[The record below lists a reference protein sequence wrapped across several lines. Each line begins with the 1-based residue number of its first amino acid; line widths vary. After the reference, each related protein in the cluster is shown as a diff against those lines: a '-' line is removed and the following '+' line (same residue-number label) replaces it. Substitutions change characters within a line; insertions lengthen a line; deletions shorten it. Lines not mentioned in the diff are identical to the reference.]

1 MHQNN
6 YALQGG
12 QNLTNNTPTAMR
24 LIATLLIASALTFGA
39 VQAQAQNKN
48 TSKNQKSKQNQKVEP
63 EKPTELQLPANSN
76 DCLFAIP
83 LQLDIPYGPTT
94 APKGA
99 GRIQEIVRDKS
110 NPNVFEFEHN
120 SAWFKFTVPYNGNLE
135 IEIMPNSPLDDY
147 DFLVYKYTDDYFSN
161 RLIEGRVRP
170 IAGSLSMPDTNAI
183 NKAYPMQK
191 PKQPSS
197 GTSTAPRP
205 NPNGQKTPQV
215 RYKAPTMATLG
226 MKGTATKTFV
236 GKNSTEGFVKSIPV
250 RKGEVYYIVVDNLNN
265 EGNGL
270 TIKASIQVSSYNTT
284 VLFYD
289 PVAKKN
295 LEVDLLILEKNTDNR
310 PVVKN
315 PAFRGGNVKFVP
327 GFTYTLY
334 AKKDGYFPVYKEFNS
349 NIFREDTMARF
360 HMNRATVGT
369 VFPISDIYFN
379 DDAHLLPESDTVLL
393 NYITMFKNY
402 PAVQF
407 TIKGYVASY
416 GVDLEGDMRI
426 SLARAEAVKQFFIEH
441 GIEAN
446 RMKVAGMTQN
456 EIKRAAAAA
465 LNKSQSF
472 KGTKIELIINQV
484 SN

>member
-1 MHQNN
+1 MPTRTGKLKITQNSI
-6 YALQGG
+6 
-12 QNLTNNTPTAMR
+12 AMR
-24 LIATLLIASALTFGA
+24 TIATLMIASLLTLCTI
-39 VQAQAQNKN
+39 QTQAQNKS
-48 TSKNQKSKQNQKVEP
+48 TSKSSKSKQNQKVEA
-63 EKPTELQLPANSN
+63 EKPQEHQLPSNSN

-83 LQLDIPYGPTT
+83 LQLEIPYGPTT

-99 GRIQEIVRDKS
+99 GRIQEIVREKN

-120 SAWFKFTVPYNGNLE
+120 SVWFKFTVPYNGNLE
-135 IEIMPNSPLDDY
+135 IDIMPNSPLDDY

-161 RLIEGRVRP
+161 RLIEGRIKP
-170 IAGSLSMPDTNAI
+170 IAGSLSSPDTNAI
-183 NKAYPMQK
+183 NKAYPMQR
-191 PKQPSS
+191 PKTPTT
-197 GTSTAPRP
+197 GAPQSRP
-205 NPNGQKTPQV
+205 NPNGQKTQQV
-215 RYKAPTMATLG
+215 RYKAPTMSTLG
-226 MKGTATKTFV
+226 MKVSATKTFV
-236 GKNSTEGFVKSIPV
+236 PKSSTEGFVKSIPV

-270 TIKASIQVSSYNTT
+270 TIKASIQVSSYTPT

-315 PAFRGGNVKFVP
+315 PTFRGGQVKFVP
-327 GFTYTLY
+327 GFNYTLY
-334 AKKDGYFPVYKEFNS
+334 AKKDGYFPVYKDFNS
-349 NIFREDTMARF
+349 NIFKEDTMMRF

-379 DDAHLLPESDTVLL
+379 DDAELLPESDTVLL

-402 PAVQF
+402 PGVQF

-416 GVDLEGDMRI
+416 GVDLQGDMRI
-426 SLARAEAVKQFFIEH
+426 SLARAESTKEFFVKH
-441 GIEAN
+441 GIDAS
-446 RMKVAGMTQN
+446 RIKVAGMTQN

-472 KGTKIELIINQV
+472 KGTKVELIINQV
-484 SN
+484 NK